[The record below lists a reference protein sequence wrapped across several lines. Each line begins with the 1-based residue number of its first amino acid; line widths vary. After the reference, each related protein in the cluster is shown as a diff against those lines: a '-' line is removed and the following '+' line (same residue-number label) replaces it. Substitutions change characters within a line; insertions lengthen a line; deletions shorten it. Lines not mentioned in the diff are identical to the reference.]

1 MSSRLLLRWLLAIA
15 VAHSALAVS
24 VRAQAGMSSP
34 NRMEIRQAD
43 SSMEDRIGAEVDAEL
58 TFTDERGYPLKLRK
72 YFPGAVPVVLNLGYY
87 GCPDMC
93 GQVIHGMVDALNEL
107 DLEPGKHYEILNV
120 SIDPRETAEVAKQRK
135 QNMLMRFTKVGAEA
149 SWRFAVGEPA
159 AVEKLATT
167 VGFRYFWAEHDN
179 RYDHPAALIVLT
191 PQGKVSRV
199 LTGLTFEPK
208 DVRLAI
214 VEASEGKLGTF
225 WDKVQLSCLTWDPV
239 TRTYS
244 LTALTVMKVGG
255 AITVVALGVMLF
267 VMFRGERKR
276 VKVASA

>member
-1 MSSRLLLRWLLAIA
+1 MSATRISRWTIAATLALWA
-15 VAHSALAVS
+15 TALPVC
-24 VRAQAGMSSP
+24 AQAGMSSP
-34 NRMEIRQAD
+34 NRVEIRQAD
-43 SSMEDRIGAEVDAEL
+43 SSMEDRIGAEVDGEL
-58 TFTDERGYPLKLRK
+58 AFTDERGYPLKLRK
-72 YFPGAVPVVLNLGYY
+72 YFPGALPVVLNLGYY

-93 GQVIHGMVDALNEL
+93 GQVIHGMVDALNEI

-120 SIDPRETAEVAKQRK
+120 SIDPRETAEVAMQRK
-135 QNMLMRFTKVGAEA
+135 QNMLMRFTKVGADA

-159 AVEKLATT
+159 AIEKLTST

-199 LTGLTFEPK
+199 LIGLTFEPK
-208 DVRLAI
+208 DVRLAL

-239 TRTYS
+239 TRSYS

-255 AITVVALGVMLF
+255 AITVVALGAMLF
-267 VMFRGERKR
+267 VMLRGERKR
-276 VKVASA
+276 MKVASA

>member
-1 MSSRLLLRWLLAIA
+1 MSSRLLVRWL
-15 VAHSALAVS
+15 VALTVALCAPAVS
-24 VRAQAGMSSP
+24 VHAQAGMSSP

-43 SSMEDRIGAEVDAEL
+43 SSMEDRIGSEVDAEL

-72 YFPGAVPVVLNLGYY
+72 YFPGALPVVLNLGYY

-93 GQVIHGMVDALNEL
+93 GQVIHGMVDALNEIDL
-107 DLEPGKHYEILNV
+107 DPGTHYEILNV

-135 QNMLMRFTKVGAEA
+135 QNMLMRFTKVGADA
-149 SWRFAVGEPA
+149 AWRFAVGEPA
-159 AVEKLATT
+159 AVEKLAAT

-214 VEASEGKLGTF
+214 LEASEGKLGTF

-255 AITVVALGVMLF
+255 ALTVAALGVMLF
-267 VMFRGERKR
+267 VMFRGERRR
-276 VKVASA
+276 VKAASA

>member
-1 MSSRLLLRWLLAIA
+1 MSVLPLLRWLLVCTAA
-15 VAHSALAVS
+15 LSAPAAAL
-24 VRAQAGMSSP
+24 RCQAGMSSP

-72 YFPGAVPVVLNLGYY
+72 YFPGALPVVLNLGYY

-93 GQVIHGMVDALNEL
+93 GQVIHGMVDALNEIDL
-107 DLEPGKHYEILNV
+107 DPGTHYEILNV

-135 QNMLMRFTKVGAEA
+135 QNMLMRFTKVGADA

-159 AVEKLATT
+159 AIEKLAAT

-208 DVRLAI
+208 DVRLAL

-239 TRTYS
+239 TRSYS

-267 VMFRGERKR
+267 VMLRGERKR
-276 VKVASA
+276 MKVASA

>member
-1 MSSRLLLRWLLAIA
+1 MSATRTSRWTVAATLALWA
-15 VAHSALAVS
+15 TALPVC
-24 VRAQAGMSSP
+24 AQAGMSSP
-34 NRMEIRQAD
+34 NRVEIRQAD
-43 SSMEDRIGAEVDAEL
+43 SSMEDRIGAEVDGEL
-58 TFTDERGYPLKLRK
+58 AFTDERGYPLKLRK
-72 YFPGAVPVVLNLGYY
+72 YFPGALPVVLNLGYY

-93 GQVIHGMVDALNEL
+93 GQVIHGMVDALNEI

-120 SIDPRETAEVAKQRK
+120 SIDPRETAEVALQRK
-135 QNMLMRFTKVGAEA
+135 QNMLMRFTKVGADA

-159 AVEKLATT
+159 AIEKLTNT

-199 LTGLTFEPK
+199 LIGLTFEPK
-208 DVRLAI
+208 DVRLAL

-239 TRTYS
+239 TRSYS

-255 AITVVALGVMLF
+255 AITVVALGAMLF
-267 VMFRGERKR
+267 VMLRGERKR
-276 VKVASA
+276 MKVASA